1 MRGNVLHARQAIGAR
16 VKKGWKRLGDGGRA
30 LSALKDTRV
39 TMRRMSFV
47 ALFRLAVGLAAVAA
61 PVTAEFSNAGIDL
74 ALSEANARNGSGK
87 GGGNG
92 GGHGAGNGGGN
103 GGGNGRGNSAAA
115 RGGQSRSSDKAG
127 QSGARAGQTQASDK
141 VDPTLPDIAV
151 RHKRGITEAVVNGR
165 YIMQDARGRTIVNRQ
180 ATNLDRR
187 RIEGLLP

>member
-1 MRGNVLHARQAIGAR
+1 M
-16 VKKGWKRLGDGGRA
+16 
-30 LSALKDTRV
+30 SALKDTRV

-92 GGHGAGNGGGN
+92 GGNGGGHGAGN